1 MEQITDTGMIL
12 MVLMSDLMII
22 VGIAVTLLV
31 SRSLSDRQPDKSER
45 IVRCACITSTAITI
59 VFGVLAETI
68 IVLTILWTVGYIW

>member
-1 MEQITDTGMIL
+1 MEQITDTGIIL
-12 MVLMSDLMII
+12 MVLISDLLII
-22 VGIAVTLLV
+22 VGVVVTLLI

-68 IVLTILWTVGYIW
+68 IVLTILWTVDFI

>member
-12 MVLMSDLMII
+12 MVLISDLLII
-22 VGIAVTLLV
+22 VGVAVTLLI
-31 SRSLSDRQPDKSER
+31 SRSLSGRQPDKSER

-68 IVLTILWTVGYIW
+68 IVLTILWTVDFI